1 MTFMNKN
8 LVKAHW
14 KWTHLRNK
22 FLKNRTESNRVCCRS
37 QRNTCV
43 NLLKKTKKYYYGYL
57 NEKDV
62 IDNKKYWKTVNPPL
76 TDELKSSEKVTLVH
90 EEKIITTDDEN
101 AKILDFFI
109 F

>member
-8 LVKAHW
+8 LVKGHR
-14 KWTHLRNK
+14 KRTRLRNK
-22 FLKNRTESNRVCCRS
+22 FLKNRTETNRISCQK
-37 QRNTCV
+37 QRNICV
-43 NLLKKTKKYYYGYL
+43 NLLRKTKKYYYGYL

-62 IDNKKYWKTVNPPL
+62 IDNKRYWKTVNPSL
-76 TDELKSSEKVTLVH
+76 TDKLKSSEKVTLVH
-90 EEKIITTDDEN
+90 EEKIITIDDEN